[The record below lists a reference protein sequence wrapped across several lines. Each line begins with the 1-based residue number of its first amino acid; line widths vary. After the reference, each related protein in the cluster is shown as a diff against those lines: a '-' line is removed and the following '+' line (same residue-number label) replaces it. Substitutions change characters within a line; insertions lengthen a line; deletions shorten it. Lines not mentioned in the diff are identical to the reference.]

1 LNGLSALGFFVN
13 PLGDPFMKR
22 RVHLTV
28 LASLMLASGFSF
40 AADPIKVGVTGPYT
54 GGSSS
59 MGVSMRDGVKLA
71 INEINKAGGVLG
83 RQLLAIERDDEA
95 KNERGV
101 QIAQELI
108 NKEQVVAT
116 LGFINTGVALAS
128 QRFYQEAKIPVFN
141 NVATGS
147 IVTQQFK
154 APEFPDNYIFR
165 NAAHDSIQA
174 PMIVE
179 EAIVRRKFSKVAILA
194 DSTNYGQLG
203 RDDLEK
209 ALAAKNVKAVAVEK
223 FNIKD
228 VDMTAQ
234 LLKAKEA
241 GAEVVLTYAIGPEL
255 AQIANGMTKLGW
267 KVPMIGSWT
276 LSMANFI
283 DNAGPGGEGA
293 RMPQTFIQEP
303 NTVKRKTFIDAYL
316 KAFKPKNNRID
327 SPVSAAQGY
336 DSVYLL
342 AAAIKQ
348 AGTTD
353 GPKVREALENLQT
366 KVDGVVTTY
375 DKPFTHDD
383 HEAITANIPIFG
395 EVKGSKVV
403 YAYEDDRIKG
413 ADIRTKVKKAAPA
426 DKQPAKK

>member
-1 LNGLSALGFFVN
+1 MQLKS
-13 PLGDPFMKR
+13 
-22 RVHLTV
+22 HLTAIA
-28 LASLMLASGFSF
+28 LAFTALTAT
-40 AADPIKVGVTGPYT
+40 AADTIKIGVSGPFT

-59 MGVSMRDGVKLA
+59 MGVSMRDGVRLA
-71 INEINKAGGVLG
+71 TEEINKAGGVLG
-83 RQLLAIERDDEA
+83 RQLQLIERDDEA

-108 NKEQVVAT
+108 NKEKVVAT
-116 LGFINTGVALAS
+116 LGYINTGVALAS
-128 QRFYQEAKIPVFN
+128 QRFYQEAKIPVMN

-147 IVTQQFK
+147 LVTHQFDDQ
-154 APEFPDNYIFR
+154 PDNYIFR

-174 PMIVE
+174 PMIVD
-179 EAIVRRKFSKVAILA
+179 EAVRRGFKKVAILA

-203 RDDLEK
+203 RADLEK
-209 ALAAKNVKAVAVEK
+209 ALELKGMKPVAVEK
-223 FNIKD
+223 FNVKD
-228 VDMTAQ
+228 VDMTPQ

-241 GAEVVLTYAIGPEL
+241 GADAVLTYAIGPEL

-267 KVPMIGSWT
+267 KVPMVGSWT

-303 NTVKRKTFIDAYL
+303 TTPKRNSFITSYLKTFN
-316 KAFKPKNNRID
+316 PKNSRID

-348 AGTTD
+348 AKSTE
-353 GPKVREALENLQT
+353 GPQIKAALEDL
-366 KVDGVVTTY
+366 KAPVEGVVTTY
-375 DKPFTHDD
+375 NKPFSKTD
-383 HEAITANIPIFG
+383 HEAITANIPVFG
-395 EVKGSKVV
+395 EVKGQRVV
-403 YAYEDDRIKG
+403 YAYPEDQKKASEVRVKDATAKG
-413 ADIRTKVKKAAPA
+413 ALAPVKK
-426 DKQPAKK
+426 K

>member
-1 LNGLSALGFFVN
+1 
-13 PLGDPFMKR
+13 
-22 RVHLTV
+22 
-28 LASLMLASGFSF
+28 
-40 AADPIKVGVTGPYT
+40 
-54 GGSSS
+54 
-59 MGVSMRDGVKLA
+59 
-71 INEINKAGGVLG
+71 
-83 RQLLAIERDDEA
+83 
-95 KNERGV
+95 
-101 QIAQELI
+101 
-108 NKEQVVAT
+108 
-116 LGFINTGVALAS
+116 
-128 QRFYQEAKIPVFN
+128 
-141 NVATGS
+141 
-147 IVTQQFK
+147 
-154 APEFPDNYIFR
+154 
-165 NAAHDSIQA
+165 
-174 PMIVE
+174 
-179 EAIVRRKFSKVAILA
+179 LA

-203 RDDLEK
+203 REDLEK
-209 ALAAKNVKAVAVEK
+209 ALATKNVKAVAVEK

-241 GAEVVLTYAIGPEL
+241 GAEVILTYAIGPEL

-303 NTVKRKTFIDAYL
+303 NTVKRKAFIEAYL
-316 KAFKPKNNRID
+316 KTFKPKNNRID

-348 AGTTD
+348 AGSTE

-366 KVDGVVTTY
+366 KVEGVVTTY

-403 YAYEDDRIKG
+403 YAYEEDRAKG
-413 ADIRTKVKKAAPA
+413 ADIRTKVKKAAAA

>member
-1 LNGLSALGFFVN
+1 MKFARTLALTTIALAAATASYAQNIKIGVA
-13 PLGDPFMKR
+13 GPF
-22 RVHLTV
+22 
-28 LASLMLASGFSF
+28 
-40 AADPIKVGVTGPYT
+40 T

-59 MGVSMRDGVKLA
+59 MGVSMRDGVRLA
-71 INEINKAGGVLG
+71 TEEINKAGGVMG
-83 RQLLAIERDDEA
+83 RKLELVERDDEA

-108 NKEQVVAT
+108 NKEKVTAAV
-116 LGFINTGVALAS
+116 GYINTGVALAS
-128 QRFYQEAKIPVFN
+128 QRFFQEAKIPVMN

-147 IVTQQFK
+147 LVTRQFDDQ
-154 APEFPDNYIFR
+154 PENYIFR

-179 EAIVRRKFSKVAILA
+179 EAVVRRGYKKVAILA

-203 RDDLEK
+203 RADLET
-209 ALAAKNVKAVAVEK
+209 ALQLKGVKAVAVEK

-267 KVPMIGSWT
+267 KVPMVGSWT

-303 NTVKRKTFIDAYL
+303 TTPKRQSFIINYLKTFN
-316 KAFKPKNNRID
+316 PKNARID

-336 DSVYLL
+336 DSIYLL

-348 AGTTD
+348 ANSTD
-353 GPKVREALENLQT
+353 GPKIKAALEDLKT
-366 KVDGVVTTY
+366 PVEGVITTY
-375 DKPFTHDD
+375 NKPFTAKD
-383 HEAITANIPIFG
+383 HEAITANIPVFG
-395 EVKGSKVV
+395 EVKGQRVV
-403 YAYEDDRIKG
+403 YAYPDDQKKASEVRVKDVNAKG
-413 ADIRTKVKKAAPA
+413 ALTVKK
-426 DKQPAKK
+426 

>member
-1 LNGLSALGFFVN
+1 MRFAFR
-13 PLGDPFMKR
+13 PL
-22 RVHLTV
+22 VAAIT
-28 LASLMLASGFSF
+28 LAASSLAAM
-40 AADPIKVGVTGPYT
+40 AADPIKIGVNGPFT

-59 MGVSMRDGVKLA
+59 MGVSMRDGVRMA
-71 INEINKAGGVLG
+71 TDEINKAGGVMG
-83 RQLLAIERDDEA
+83 RQLLLVERDDEA

-108 NKEQVVAT
+108 NKEKVVAVV
-116 LGFINTGVALAS
+116 GYINTGVALAS
-128 QRFYQEAKIPVFN
+128 QRFFQEAKIPVMN

-147 IVTQQFK
+147 LVTHQFDDQ
-154 APEFPDNYIFR
+154 PENYVFR

-179 EAIVRRKFSKVAILA
+179 EAITRRGFKKVAILA

-203 RDDLEK
+203 RADLEK
-209 ALAAKNVKAVAVEK
+209 ALEQKGVKAVATEK

-228 VDMTAQ
+228 VDMTPQ

-241 GAEVVLTYAIGPEL
+241 GAEAVLTYAIGPEL

-303 NTVKRKTFIDAYL
+303 TTPKRQSFIVNYLKTFN
-316 KAFKPKNNRID
+316 PKNSRID

-336 DSVYLL
+336 DSIYLL

-348 AGTTD
+348 ANSTD
-353 GPKVREALENLQT
+353 GPKIKAALEDL
-366 KVDGVVTTY
+366 KSPVEGVITTY
-375 DKPFTHDD
+375 NQPFSAKD
-383 HEAITANIPIFG
+383 HEAITANIPVFG
-395 EVKGSKVV
+395 EVKGQRVV
-403 YAYEDDRIKG
+403 YAYEADAKKASEVRVKDASAKG
-413 ADIRTKVKKAAPA
+413 ALAV
-426 DKQPAKK
+426 PAKK